1 MANMQT
7 VGFGFGKQ
15 SAQGTGAAFITLG
28 RMMLSSSTP
37 RWTEDQAKDEH
48 IGVNERPTAQKS
60 APVRVGYAVPVK
72 ANWRLYPHLIGDAL
86 LLAGFKVTTYTTV
99 VLTITATGGTFTL
112 TVSGQTT
119 TAIAE
124 NAAAATVKVD
134 LEVLSTV
141 GVATVTG
148 SVGGPF
154 TITLDSGVT
163 AATFTVDGALLTGSP
178 SAVFSSWTPHSHV
191 FTLADRDELLWGTA
205 YHAIGEGTLGSARYA
220 RVVKNARLSKLAINS
235 SIKNGLAVESEGM
248 GILDAVSPGTETVT
262 GEPNA
267 ALNAAT
273 GTFDLTSS
281 DITEASFGIPQV
293 HNVTINNPLGEDE
306 GQLHTPFLQDL
317 PLLGLGIT
325 GQMQGLP
332 WTIAQWKEL
341 LYASGVAPSASTL
354 MLPEAALTW
363 SYNSGRNIPTKTV
376 PYSLTIAIA
385 VATVRMEA
393 LDISGQGKVKI
404 NTTYEMIDGAEGA
417 PITITLVNEKA
428 FY

>member
-7 VGFGFGKQ
+7 AGFGLGKQ
-15 SAQGTGAAFITLG
+15 SAQGTGATAFTLG
-28 RMMLSSSTP
+28 RMMLSGSTP

-48 IGVNERPTAQKS
+48 IGINERPTAQKS

-72 ANWRLYPHLIGDAL
+72 ANWRLYPVLIGNAL
-86 LLAGFKVTTYTTV
+86 LLAGFKVTTTPNSPE
-99 VLTITATGGTFTL
+99 TGL
-112 TVSGQTT
+112 Y
-119 TAIAE
+119 
-124 NAAAATVKVD
+124 
-134 LEVLSTV
+134 
-141 GVATVTG
+141 
-148 SVGGPF
+148 
-154 TITLDSGVT
+154 
-163 AATFTVDGALLTGSP
+163 
-178 SAVFSSWTPHSHV
+178 SHV

-220 RVVKNARLSKLAINS
+220 RVVKDVRLSKLAINS

-248 GILDAVSPGTETVT
+248 GILDAAAAGTETLT

-267 ALNAAT
+267 ALNAAK

-281 DITEASFGIPQV
+281 DIIEASFGIPQV
-293 HNVTINNPLGEDE
+293 HNVTVTNPLGEDE
-306 GQLHTPFLQDL
+306 GQLHTHLLQDL

-332 WTIAQWKEL
+332 WAIAQWKDL
-341 LYASGVAPSASTL
+341 LYASGVAPSANTL
-354 MLPEAALTW
+354 MLPEAAITW
-363 SYNSGRNIPTKTV
+363 SYESSEDVPTKAN

-404 NTTYEMIDGAEGA
+404 SCNYEMVDGAAGD
-417 PITITLVNEKA
+417 PITVTLVNDKPS
-428 FY
+428 Y